1 MLYCNVLPV
10 GQGVPEG
17 NVNEP
22 PLTTQPDVHVLL
34 LMVTLAGARKMLD
47 TGGYAFTS
55 IWSIP
60 NSSLPQA
67 GQSLVEIASLLPVP
81 GILNVYLVK

>member
-34 LMVTLAGARKMLD
+34 LMVTLAGAPENVGHGAA
-47 TGGYAFTS
+47 TPFTS
-55 IWSIP
+55 I
-60 NSSLPQA
+60 
-67 GQSLVEIASLLPVP
+67 
-81 GILNVYLVK
+81 